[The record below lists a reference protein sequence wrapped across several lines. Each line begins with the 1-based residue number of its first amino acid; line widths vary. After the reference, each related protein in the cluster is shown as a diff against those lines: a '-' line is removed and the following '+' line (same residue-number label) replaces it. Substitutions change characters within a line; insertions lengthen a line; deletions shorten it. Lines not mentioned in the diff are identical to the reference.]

1 MKKVL
6 ALLLTAGMILS
17 FASCAKEPEQT
28 KEKKKTESSTQSE
41 QTVEQGWEGS
51 WKATDSD
58 ENFKIYDL
66 TDKGFKCEFYHVE
79 EGQIEKFDYEMEF
92 DDDNKT
98 VASEKGSAD
107 DNGGWEYTFTMDGG
121 KIKVT
126 WQNSD
131 QYYTRV
137 G

>member
-6 ALLLTAGMILS
+6 ALLLTAGTILS
-17 FASCAKEPEQT
+17 FVSCGKEPEQT

-41 QTVEQGWEGS
+41 QTVDQGWEGS

>member
-6 ALLLTAGMILS
+6 ALLLTAGIIMS
-17 FASCAKEPEQT
+17 FASCGKEPEQT

-41 QTVEQGWEGS
+41 QTVDQGWEGS

-107 DNGGWEYTFTMDGG
+107 DNGGWEYIFTMDGG